1 MTSVAHAI
9 NSLDVKKDRSGGA
22 AVSDPVTN
30 ASEFGSKITWYDDNG
45 AEISSP
51 YSWSEVSTELDAL
64 ITAEAANAYKQKR
77 REAYPEIGDHLDLQY
92 HDLLDGTTTWKDA
105 VAAVKAAH
113 PKE

>member
-1 MTSVAHAI
+1 MTSVARAI
-9 NSLDVKKDRSGGA
+9 NSLDVKNDRSGGA
-22 AVSDPVTN
+22 SVSDPVTN

-77 REAYPEIGDHLDLQY
+77 RDAYPDIGDQLD
-92 HDLLDGTTTWKDA
+92 DLYRKGAFSDEMAAQLKAVKDA
-105 VAAVKAAH
+105 N
-113 PKE
+113 PKG

>member
-1 MTSVAHAI
+1 MTSIAHAI
-9 NSLDVKKDRSGGA
+9 GSLDLKNDSSGGA
-22 AVSDPVTN
+22 SVSDPVTN

-77 REAYPEIGDHLDLQY
+77 REAYPDIGDQLDALFHAGVFPEEMAAQLQ
-92 HDLLDGTTTWKDA
+92 
-105 VAAVKAAH
+105 AVKAAH
-113 PKE
+113 PKP

>member
-9 NSLDVKKDRSGGA
+9 NSLDVKNDRSGGA

-77 REAYPEIGDHLDLQY
+77 RDAYPEIGDQLDLQY